1 VHTAHGRFTGYV
13 LLALPAAL
21 AVALSFINPEHMQV
35 LFKEHMGQMMLVAAI
50 VMQGIGFLWIRQVI
64 KIEV

>member
-1 VHTAHGRFTGYV
+1 M

-21 AVALSFINPEHMQV
+21 GVALSFISPEHMHT
-35 LFKEHMGQMMLVAAI
+35 LFTHTMGKTMLIGAA
-50 VMQGIGFLWIRQVI
+50 VMQTVGYFWIRQVI